1 MSTKRKE
8 YKVDARARKAEQ
20 NWGVERLAELWGWR
34 LRVMIGNHDA
44 TALSAF
50 AFATTVAPYA
60 PYPLPPPSRGSPPAA
75 GRPGGAAAGPNSQ
88 FTPGAREWVGSSLQ
102 EGERMFRV
110 SGGART
116 NTDVRY
122 EDVGGESRRS
132 WGGECVK

>member
-1 MSTKRKE
+1 
-8 YKVDARARKAEQ
+8 
-20 NWGVERLAELWGWR
+20 
-34 LRVMIGNHDA
+34 MIGNHDA

-88 FTPGAREWVGSSLQ
+88 FTPGAREWVGSSVQ